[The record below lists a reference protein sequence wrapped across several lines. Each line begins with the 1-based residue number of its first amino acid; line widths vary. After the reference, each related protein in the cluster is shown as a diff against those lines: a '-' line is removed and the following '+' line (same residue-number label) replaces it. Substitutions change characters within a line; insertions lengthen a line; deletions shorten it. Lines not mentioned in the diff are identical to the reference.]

1 MRFNFWSWL
10 GLAANL
16 ITIAVTLAF
25 LALIL
30 GLGQRQRGN
39 RSFALFLALLLGYI
53 GGGQSTQVL
62 LWLGQGSPARTLQI
76 SSAFFFFQGIAL
88 FNFAG
93 RLIGLK
99 RPQFNMVVGIGLITG
114 LGGLVPLLNDRVL
127 VNPSL
132 SHTGLL
138 RWDTISLA
146 YYLMALV
153 FLYLVAAP
161 VLLLVFHHQVPH
173 PALIIG
179 TGIITVAE
187 IAGVSASLLAI
198 PFPVLALG
206 VISGIAILGT
216 SMVYYQLFKPLND
229 MTQEL
234 RVRQADLEERN
245 FRLEEANVKLRDLD
259 EWREKMTQMVIHDLR
274 NPLNVIS
281 VVLNQ
286 FKTNL
291 TGHVDEALLR
301 LLRSAL
307 ISERRIQSLVS
318 SMLDMHRLE
327 EGQLP
332 INPTPFDLSLLV
344 DECVQAAAPLLT
356 LYDITVDIDKPG
368 AALPAYADPTITTRV
383 VSNLLENAVKFSPSP
398 GTVDVRIDAGPDDL
412 QTSIRDSG
420 PGIAPVHQ
428 QQIFE
433 KFFQIRPEAE
443 KIRAGVGLGL
453 SFCKLALEAQ
463 GGRIWVESDGRTGTT
478 FFLTLPTWQEPATER
493 TSPSGTE
500 SSAHA

>member
-10 GLAANL
+10 GLVANL

-62 LWLGQGSPARTLQI
+62 MWLRQGNPTRTLQI

-88 FNFAG
+88 FHFAG
-93 RLIGLK
+93 RLTGLK
-99 RPQFNMVVGIGLITG
+99 RPQFNMVVGVGLITG
-114 LGGLVPLLNDRVL
+114 LIGLVPLFNDQIL
-127 VNPSL
+127 VSPSL
-132 SHTGLL
+132 SPTGLL
-138 RWDTISLA
+138 RWDTSSLA
-146 YYLMALV
+146 YYLMALAFV
-153 FLYLVAAP
+153 YLVAAP
-161 VLLLVFHHQVPH
+161 VLLLAFHHQVPH
-173 PALIIG
+173 PALSIG

-187 IAGVSASLLAI
+187 ISGVSASLLAI

-206 VISGIAILGT
+206 VTSGITILGA
-216 SMVYYQLFKPLND
+216 SMVYYQLFRPLND
-229 MTQEL
+229 MTEEL
-234 RVRQADLEERN
+234 QARQADLEERN
-245 FRLEEANVKLRDLD
+245 RRLEEANAKLCELD

-286 FKTNL
+286 FKINL
-291 TGHVDEALLR
+291 TDHIDETLLR

-307 ISERRIQSLVS
+307 ISERRIQGLVS

-344 DECVQAAAPLLT
+344 DECVQAADPLLT
-356 LYDITVDIDKPG
+356 LYDITVNIDKP
-368 AALPAYADPTITTRV
+368 AVAIPAYADPAITTRV

-398 GTVDVRIDAGPDDL
+398 GTVAVRIDAGSDDL
-412 QTSIRDSG
+412 QTSICDSG
-420 PGIAPVHQ
+420 PGIASIYQ
-428 QQIFE
+428 KQIFE
-433 KFFQIRPEAE
+433 KFFQIHPEAE
-443 KIRAGVGLGL
+443 KTRAGVGLGL
-453 SFCKLALEAQ
+453 TFCKLALEAQ
-463 GGRIWVESDGRTGTT
+463 GGRIWVESDGHTGAT
-478 FFLTLPTWQEPATER
+478 FFFTLPMWKEPATER
-493 TSPSGTE
+493 TSPSRTE